1 MCGCVP
7 NEDVLELSLFE
18 VCTLEKSA
26 NQASAAGVR
35 LPGAAELKCACGAC
49 TCRLCS
55 LLCPQ
60 MELAIGRVPRPQ
72 DVVFV
77 LQSLLKALPD
87 LSGARADRS

>member
-1 MCGCVP
+1 M
-7 NEDVLELSLFE
+7 LELSLFE

-35 LPGAAELKCACGAC
+35 LPGAAEAEVCLWCLHMQTA
-49 TCRLCS
+49 LCS

-60 MELAIGRVPRPQ
+60 MELAIGRVPWPQ

-87 LSGARADRS
+87 LSEARADRS